1 MLQEG
6 DIRNV
11 SAGGGQSLAVSSN
24 LTVKALS
31 PPVYGHLEEIYKGL
45 IRRETR
51 SGVDGPD
58 TSSFDAFQAWFQSSD
73 SSALAP
79 PIEHDLSYPLSNYY
93 ISSSHNTYIL
103 HGSQLTGRASPEAYA
118 HVLRRGCRCVE
129 LDVYD
134 PDEDASLSSSD
145 DEGAS
150 KSSKTNRSGIESLKA
165 RLFHRQHNH
174 GSPSTSPPTQG
185 MNDLS
190 VDENGM
196 SSLTRTVSNADRLH
210 LLRTEP
216 TVYHGHTKV
225 NRIAFREVCRTVRE
239 SAFQTSSL
247 PVILSLEV
255 HASAIQQQL
264 MVDILTQEL
273 AGHLVDVDTDIINV
287 LPSPDALRN
296 KILIKVKT
304 SSNVPRAGSDNL
316 GHIDTNDTLTMA
328 TTRSSADTST
338 SATSKPKKPSKVIEA
353 LARLGHYTHAYSFKH
368 FDQPEASY
376 PTHVFSLSES
386 ALQEIHED
394 VEHGEKMFQHNR
406 DYMLRIYPIGIA
418 VTSENYD
425 PTFAWRQGAQIV
437 ALNWQ
442 KLDLGMMLNEGMFA
456 GEEGYVLKPEGFRG
470 TAISQ
475 RMRPQRHHLN
485 LTIQLMAAQDL
496 PLVTERSSAHAHGMR
511 PYVKLQLHV
520 DTHGPPGSRKKSGV
534 GKASRFS
541 KYSMHRHGDEGRG
554 EDAGIANSSDDEDE
568 ASSKLKRHSK
578 ASKTCTPDFAGA
590 EFSWTNVP
598 DVIEQLSFV
607 RFKVH
612 EEKSFAADP
621 LVAWAC
627 IRLDRLKT
635 GYRFVHLL
643 DHRGEPCEGVLLVK
657 IDKALQAHH

>member
-1 MLQEG
+1 MLQEE
-6 DIRNV
+6 DIRDV
-11 SAGGGQSLAVSSN
+11 SAGGGQSLAISGYQ
-24 LTVKALS
+24 TVTTLS
-31 PPVYGHLEEIYKGL
+31 PPVYGYLEQTYNEL
-45 IRRETR
+45 ISRPVEP
-51 SGVDGPD
+51 SNDNPD
-58 TSSFDAFQAWFQSSD
+58 TSSFEAFQAWFQSAD

-79 PIEHDLSYPLSNYY
+79 PVEHDLSYPLSNYY

-103 HGSQLTGRASPEAYA
+103 HGNQLTGRASPEAYA

-134 PDEDASLSSSD
+134 PDEDASLSSSE
-145 DEGAS
+145 DEGAPAP
-150 KSSKTNRSGIESLKA
+150 SKTSRAGIESLKNK
-165 RLFHRQHNH
+165 LFHRQHDH
-174 GSPSTSPPTQG
+174 GSQSKSPPSQA

-190 VDENGM
+190 IDENSM
-196 SSLTRTVSNADRLH
+196 STLTRTASNADRLH

-216 TVYHGHTKV
+216 TVYHGYTKV
-225 NRIAFREVCRTVRE
+225 NRIAFREVCQTIRE

-264 MVDILTQEL
+264 MVEILNQEL
-273 AGHLVDVDTDIINV
+273 AGYLVDVGTETVDV

-304 SSNVPRAGSDNL
+304 SSSAHTAGADNL
-316 GHIDTNDTLTMA
+316 EHIDTNDTLTTS

-338 SATSKPKKPSKVIEA
+338 GAASKQKKSSKIIEP
-353 LARLGHYTHAYSFKH
+353 LARLGHYTRAYSFKN
-368 FDQPEASY
+368 FDQPEAFY
-376 PTHVFSLSES
+376 PTHIFSLSES
-386 ALQEIHED
+386 ALEEIHED
-394 VEHGEKMFQHNR
+394 ADHGQKMLKHNR
-406 DYMLRIYPIGIA
+406 DYMLRVYPAGIA

-425 PTFAWRQGAQIV
+425 PSFAWRQGAQIV

-442 KLDLGMMLNEGMFA
+442 KLDFGMMLNEGMFA

-475 RMRPQRHHLN
+475 RMHPRRHYLN
-485 LTIQLMAAQDL
+485 LTIRLMAAQDL
-496 PLVTERSSAHAHGMR
+496 PLGTEKSSSHAHGMR

-520 DTHGPPGSRKKSGV
+520 DNHGPPGSKRKTGDS
-534 GKASRFS
+534 KASRFS
-541 KYSMHRHGDEGRG
+541 KYSIHRHGGGNKSE
-554 EDAGIANSSDDEDE
+554 EAAAANSSDDDNEN
-568 ASSKLKRHSK
+568 SSKLKRHSK
-578 ASKTCTPDFAGA
+578 SSKTCSPDFGAA

-598 DVIEQLSFV
+598 DVIEELSFM

-612 EEKSFAADP
+612 EEKSFSSDP

-643 DHRGEPCEGVLLVK
+643 DHRGEPCAGVLLVK
-657 IDKALQAHH
+657 IDKGLQLLH